1 MKLLACLAVTAALAA
16 VARTQPPDANVNS
29 RYTVENVRVDPERK
43 LSRTLREDLHK
54 LVGEKFN
61 QATLDALRERLK
73 QETGARV
80 IAQRVVRGDKAET
93 VRVVFELRYGKRGV
107 DVNIPKM
114 VYASRLGWSGAV
126 ELEAHWAGN
135 TLGFGAANDGDA
147 LVERF
152 AGIRGYY
159 ERKELWG
166 RKIGFRFDAEDWND
180 QWNQTTLAALGTT
193 TGPYRSRTN
202 FQPVLT
208 ARLWGPL
215 TWSGGFSFQRL
226 ETPYEAAPVQGAH
239 AVVQI
244 LRLRQQW
251 SESGLKQTVEAGY
264 SLRAATRLLESDSV
278 YARHQFDAS
287 YRIQD
292 GPHEIIVRAVG
303 GAIGGNAPLY
313 ERFVA
318 GTTTVLRGYSKF
330 DLTPEGATR
339 LAAGTI
345 EYRNH
350 GIGVFYDTGTAWGAT
365 RDDGGAA
372 RLRHSLGCGYTTRKG
387 LMVAVAFPMRGDN
400 MFPMFY
406 AGINF

>member
-1 MKLLACLAVTAALAA
+1 MKFLAGLAVIASMAAI
-16 VARTQPPDANVNS
+16 ARTQPPDINVNS
-29 RYTVENVRVDPERK
+29 RYTVEDVRVDPERR
-43 LSRTLREDLHK
+43 LSRTLREDLRK

-80 IAQRVVRGDKAET
+80 VSQKVVRGDKAET
-93 VRVVFELRYGKRGV
+93 VQVVFELRYGKHGI
-107 DVNIPKM
+107 DVNIPKA
-114 VYASRLGWSGAV
+114 VYASRLGWSGAM

-135 TLGFGAANDGDA
+135 TVGFGVADDGDA

-152 AGIRGYY
+152 AGIRAYY

-166 RKIGFRFDAEDWND
+166 RRFGFRFDAEDWHD
-180 QWNQTTLAALGTT
+180 QWNRTTMDALGSSME
-193 TGPYRSRTN
+193 PYRSRTSI
-202 FQPVLT
+202 QPVLT
-208 ARLWGPL
+208 VRLWGPL
-215 TWSGGFSFQRL
+215 TWSGGVNFQNL
-226 ETPYEAAPVQGAH
+226 ETPNQAAPVQGAH
-239 AVVQI
+239 SVVQI

-264 SLRAATRLLESDSV
+264 GLRAATNLLSSDFV

-287 YRIQD
+287 YKFQD

-303 GAIGGNAPLY
+303 GAISGNAPMF

-318 GTTTVLRGYSKF
+318 GNTTVLRGYSKW
-330 DLTPEGATR
+330 DLTPAGATR
-339 LAAGTI
+339 LAAGTL

-350 GIGVFYDTGTAWGAT
+350 GIGVFYDTGTAW
-365 RDDGGAA
+365 DDGGAA
-372 RLRHSLGCGYTTRKG
+372 RVHHSLGCGYTTRKG
-387 LMVAVAFPMRGDN
+387 LMVAVAFPMRGD
-400 MFPMFY
+400 MFPMFF